1 MASDRHDDLDEEL
14 DEDPPFEI
22 VVEEIAAPRR
32 PLNLKPFFIG
42 LLILV
47 LGGGLGAVGYLFTAF
62 DTRDMIG
69 LLDVGENP
77 PKLSFELPGRGDS
90 AKPAAPQGGGLLTP
104 PGSVAPSGEKL
115 KAIPDDTPPPET
127 AGAPPAAPPPAAPPS
142 AADAKPDAKPD
153 VKPEAKA
160 EAVPEGA
167 GYVAEPASPLPKA
180 FAPKQPPPV
189 DATGIPTQ
197 PNPRSADKPPSYEG
211 LPALKGEVKALPA
224 APRKEMLKKVMAGEV
239 PMPDA
244 EGKQPWQVYARPWSG
259 PADKGKV
266 AVVVM
271 DMGLDKAATEAAIAK
286 LPPEVTL
293 AFSPY
298 AQSLDK
304 WVKKARDFGH
314 EVLMV
319 MPADQGGSQPRDPGP
334 LGLTD
339 TQPPEN
345 NVMRLEGV
353 MARGAG
359 YTGLVSLGDKFA
371 GSAQMAA
378 TLGKLRDHGL
388 LYVGP
393 GTAPA
398 DRIPA
403 IAPITA
409 VADADLFREA
419 IDMRL
424 NQVAIAARTKGRA
437 LVVINPRPLSF
448 DRLLPWLNDFDGQKL
463 VVVPVSTL
471 VQPPPA
477 PGKS

>member
-22 VVEEIAAPRR
+22 AVEEIAAPRR
-32 PLNLKPFFIG
+32 PLNLKPILIG

-47 LGGGLGAVGYLFTAF
+47 LGGGLGGIGYLFTTY

-77 PKLSFELPGRGDS
+77 PKLSFELPGRGET
-90 AKPAAPQGGGLLTP
+90 AKVQMPSPKGGGLLTP
-104 PGSVAPSGEKL
+104 PGSVAPAGEML
-115 KAIPDDTPPPET
+115 KAVPDDTPSPD
-127 AGAPPAAPPPAAPPS
+127 AAPPS
-142 AADAKPDAKPD
+142 PPAATAIAPA
-153 VKPEAKA
+153 KPEAQP
-160 EAVPEGA
+160 EAPLPE
-167 GYVAEPASPLPKA
+167 GYVAEPVSPVSKA
-180 FAPKQPPPV
+180 FAPKLPPPV
-189 DATGIPTQ
+189 DASGVPTQ

-224 APRKEMLKKVMAGEV
+224 APHKDMLRKTLAGDV
-239 PMPDA
+239 PIPNP

-259 PADKGKV
+259 PADHGKV

-298 AQSLDK
+298 APSLDK

-314 EVLMV
+314 EVMMV
-319 MPADQGGSQPRDPGP
+319 MPADQGGTQPRDPGP
-334 LGLTD
+334 LGLTNA
-339 TQPPEN
+339 QPPEN
-345 NVMRLEGV
+345 NALRLEAT

-359 YTGLVSLGDKFA
+359 YTGLISIGDKFA
-371 GSAQMAA
+371 ASEQMAA
-378 TLGKLRDHGL
+378 VLGKLRDHGL
-388 LYVGP
+388 LFVGA
-393 GTAPA
+393 GTAPT
-398 DRIPA
+398 DHTPA
-403 IAPITA
+403 LAPITTI
-409 VADADLFREA
+409 ADADLFREA
-419 IDMRL
+419 IDMRF
-424 NQVAIAARTKGRA
+424 NQASIAARTKGKA

-477 PGKS
+477 PPPGKP

>member
-1 MASDRHDDLDEEL
+1 MASDRHDDLEEL
-14 DEDPPFEI
+14 DEDPVPEI
-22 VVEEIAAPRR
+22 VVEEFKAPR
-32 PLNLKPFFIG
+32 KPINFKPILIG
-42 LLILV
+42 LLVLV
-47 LGGGLGAVGYLFTAF
+47 LGGGLGGAAYLLTAY
-62 DTRDMIG
+62 DVRDVIG
-69 LLDVGENP
+69 LMDVGENP
-77 PKLSFELPGRGDS
+77 PKLSFELPGRGEPP
-90 AKPAAPQGGGLLTP
+90 KPGVGGGLLTP
-104 PGSVAPSGEKL
+104 PVAPGAASSGGEML
-115 KAIPDDTPPPET
+115 KAVPDDTPPPD
-127 AGAPPAAPPPAAPPS
+127 ALLPPAE
-142 AADAKPDAKPD
+142 AKPDARPEA
-153 VKPEAKA
+153 KPEAKPDTKV
-160 EAVPEGA
+160 AVLPPEG
-167 GYVAEPASPLPKA
+167 GYVAEPESPVSKA
-180 FAPKQPPPV
+180 FAPKAPPPV
-189 DATGIPTQ
+189 DSSGIPSQ

-211 LPALKGEVKALPA
+211 LPERKGEVKALPA
-224 APRKEMLKKVMAGEV
+224 APVKEMLKRTAIGDL
-239 PMPDA
+239 PMPSP

-259 PADKGKV
+259 PADRGKV

-304 WVKKARDFGH
+304 WVKKARDYGH

-319 MPADQGGSQPRDPGP
+319 LPADMAGTQPRDPGP
-334 LGLTD
+334 LGMTNSV
-339 TQPPEN
+339 PPESN
-345 NVMRLEGV
+345 LARLEGV

-359 YTGLVSLGDKFA
+359 YTGVISLGDKFA
-371 GSAQMAA
+371 ATEQIVQ

-398 DRIPA
+398 DRIPP

-409 VADADLFREA
+409 IADTDLFREA
-419 IDMRL
+419 IEMRL
-424 NQVAIAARTKGRA
+424 NQVSIAARTRGKA
-437 LVVINPRPLSF
+437 LVVINPRPLSY

-463 VVVPVSTL
+463 VIVPVSTL